1 MLQVEIPA
9 FKAHSQLTVHS
20 FHPSRAAA
28 KCGPRTNNRS
38 LIRIISHRVSHHVMS
53 HAKRAKMTQCGLRD
67 PEREIEEAPT
77 QGLVSGFVDTQPGA
91 V

>member
-1 MLQVEIPA
+1 
-9 FKAHSQLTVHS
+9 
-20 FHPSRAAA
+20 
-28 KCGPRTNNRS
+28 
-38 LIRIISHRVSHHVMS
+38 MS